1 MIKKLPV
8 FLILLSFFVLMHGD
22 DVVSAQIL
30 HTHRQVIELNV
41 YDRPYPKAIPYENTW
56 LDRNGHFAGSFF
68 ILYSVEVIPGENYT
82 LGFSCPAANRNASV
96 TLFDRWPY
104 SHGVKRIKL
113 PMGPHVRTNRKR
125 LKYRWNMGISSK
137 SSSTLLYIA
146 VAVRSGDIAGNSSM
160 AHTIF
165 FTTFKTKPMSTMG
178 QGITYLQGPNEFI
191 LAGEQDSVSYVV
203 KKPVSSFD
211 LSKIPTRPIP
221 GDLIKNAWFK
231 DGLNY
236 WKPHKNYSISQDVD
250 FFSLHADG
258 LKIFS
263 LSENNKAGIL
273 QVIEKDVSDSDT
285 LTLRVDVKVDK
296 QTLGGTGTD
305 GKDAPI
311 AVAVSYTACD
321 GKDDPGS
328 NIFWKGFFSL
338 DPVEPM
344 KSANGQ
350 KVPEGLWYRY
360 IFNLMQLKPKPSF
373 INFISLEGSGWPER
387 EGWVKDVHLIKRGKN
402 DEPGMIM
409 GK

>member
-8 FLILLSFFVLMHGD
+8 FLILLSFVVLMHGD
-22 DVVSAQIL
+22 DAVSAKIL
-30 HTHRQVIELNV
+30 NSHRQVIELNV
-41 YDRPYPKAIPYENTW
+41 DNRPYPKAIPYENIW
-56 LDRNGHFAGSFF
+56 LDRNGHFDGSFI
-68 ILYSVEVIPGENYT
+68 ILYSVEVLPGENYT
-82 LGFSCPAANRNASV
+82 LGFSCPAANRKAAV

-104 SHGVKRIKL
+104 SNGVKRIKL
-113 PMGPHVRTNRKR
+113 PMGPYVRTNRKI
-125 LKYRWNMGISSK
+125 LKYRWSLGISSK

-146 VAVRSGDIAGNSSM
+146 VVVRPVGVAGNSSM

-191 LAGEQDSVSYVV
+191 LAGAQESVSYIV

-211 LSKIPTRPIP
+211 LNKIPTHPIH

-231 DGLNY
+231 DGLNF
-236 WKPHKNYSISQDVD
+236 WKPHKNYSISKDVD
-250 FFSLHADG
+250 FFSLQAEG
-258 LKIFS
+258 LKISS
-263 LSENNKAGIL
+263 LSEKSKAGIL
-273 QVIEKDVSDSDT
+273 QVIEKDVTHADT

-296 QTLGGTGTD
+296 QTLGGTGPD

-311 AVAVSYTACD
+311 AVAVNYTVRND
-321 GKDDPGS
+321 KSDSGS

-344 KSANGQ
+344 KSVNGQ

-360 IFNLMQLKPKPSF
+360 IFNLMQLKPKPKF

-387 EGWVKDVHLIKRGKN
+387 EGWVKDVHLIKRGK
-402 DEPGMIM
+402 
-409 GK
+409 K